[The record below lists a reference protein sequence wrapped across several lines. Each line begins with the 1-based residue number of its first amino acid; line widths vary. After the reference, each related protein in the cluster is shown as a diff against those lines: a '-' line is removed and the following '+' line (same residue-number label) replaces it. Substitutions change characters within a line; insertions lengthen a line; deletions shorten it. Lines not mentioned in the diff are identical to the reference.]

1 MCPCII
7 PTLPS
12 PRCSMRTAASGPRG
26 EPHPLARG
34 RTAPLPAVTCNE
46 SGCSLV
52 SPSGSRRRRS
62 YEAARRGRG
71 AEQDGGGAA
80 PGAAEALPPAPGTP
94 QQRAPLNPVHA
105 LLLLPLSC
113 STLPASPAPPETRPA
128 HPLTPAPA
136 APPQCAHFAAFHR
149 LPTQPSKVVDQRPS
163 RAYIGQVRAQ
173 LLAVQ
178 PRGRWSLQGAFLY
191 DAPKTRAANASP

>member
-1 MCPCII
+1 
-7 PTLPS
+7 
-12 PRCSMRTAASGPRG
+12 MRTAASGPRG

-105 LLLLPLSC
+105 LLLRESRQGSSGGRLLP
-113 STLPASPAPPETRPA
+113 E
-128 HPLTPAPA
+128 
-136 APPQCAHFAAFHR
+136 
-149 LPTQPSKVVDQRPS
+149 
-163 RAYIGQVRAQ
+163 QVS
-173 LLAVQ
+173 V
-178 PRGRWSLQGAFLY
+178 
-191 DAPKTRAANASP
+191 